1 MKVYYRY
8 LHTCP
13 ATCLLDVCF
22 QVSAV
27 GGGIWLLEKVRAA
40 LQQTIALLITQ
51 TQEQLQESE
60 GILYST

>member
-1 MKVYYRY
+1 MYIIGIC
-8 LHTCP
+8 TP

-40 LQQTIALLITQ
+40 LQQTIAMLITQ

-60 GILYST
+60 GIYST